1 MEEYGP
7 TYQPEHAGAPRRGRF
22 RKDPSTPEPMMTP
35 SEHRIAVA
43 IERTIDERLDEGLRE
58 IERQATVLMRE
69 VAAEVWRA
77 GAADARPEQERI
89 VSLLSRDQAIRG
101 LLATSDE
108 RFQALAIGS
117 SRLEDHLT
125 ELAQQ
130 GRATREALQSSVDS
144 VRRIA
149 DSPTIHG
156 VDEIRSRLEQVEAH
170 IAAAFAQLDERD
182 RALTD
187 GVLRQVRDHGD
198 LIAQETG
205 RISEAMQSYVQGG
218 TEAMGML
225 AQRVE
230 QHAETF
236 AAQDEHLAER
246 VAERVSGAIAPVGEQ
261 LDMLSERVGIH
272 GRTQQEIHASLERM
286 VDARM
291 RSLAELIR
299 SDSTALRQLIEA
311 RAASGE
317 IGEIGGFDTAQLIAS
332 FEDHMK
338 ALTVATERQV
348 QAMSRTAEQQVAA
361 LATATNASVER
372 HVADIEERIDVRLQQ
387 VAETVAARVGD
398 AADLAITG
406 ALGQTLER
414 MTASAG
420 AIEGVDTMIAESQ
433 SMAEERAGE
442 ARTELEQSLMAHVDD
457 RMTAIA
463 RLIRSDNQRL
473 AERLTAMPGPVAQSQ
488 GPSVDPELLR
498 ETLRTMK
505 ELQAGM
511 ASEMVG
517 TVDARFRAVSD
528 QLHTETQSTAEAM
541 IKVAEVLGEKID
553 RLSVRVDEGYGQ
565 DLQVVIERM
574 GDAIRAMSSTGR
586 RYDVG

>member
-22 RKDPSTPEPMMTP
+22 RKDALTPEPMMTP
-35 SEHRIAVA
+35 SEHRVA
-43 IERTIDERLDEGLRE
+43 AALERTIDERIDLGLQE
-58 IERQATVLMRE
+58 IERQAAALMRE

-77 GAADARPEQERI
+77 GSTDTRPEQERI
-89 VSLLSRDQAIRG
+89 ISLLSRDQAIRS
-101 LLATSDE
+101 LLSSSDE
-108 RFQALAIGS
+108 RFQSLAVRS
-117 SRLEDHLT
+117 ARFEDHLA
-125 ELAQQ
+125 ELSQQ
-130 GRATREALQSSVDS
+130 GRATREAIQTSVEA
-144 VRRIA
+144 VRKIA
-149 DSPTIHG
+149 DSPTIQG
-156 VDEIRSRLEQVEAH
+156 VEEIRAQLVQVEAH
-170 IAAAFAQLDERD
+170 IAAAFAHLDERD
-182 RALTD
+182 RTLTE

-198 LIAQETG
+198 LIARETG

-230 QHAETF
+230 QHAEAF
-236 AAQDEHLAER
+236 ASQDAHLAEH
-246 VAERVSGAIAPVGEQ
+246 VAERVTGAIAPVGEQ
-261 LDMLSERVGIH
+261 LNMLSERVGIGARSQH
-272 GRTQQEIHASLERM
+272 EIRAAIERV
-286 VDARM
+286 VDTRM

-299 SDSTALRQLIEA
+299 SDSTALRALIQE
-311 RAASGE
+311 RAASND
-317 IGEIGGFDTAQLIAS
+317 GGDVGTAAMIAS

-338 ALTVATERQV
+338 ALTVSTERQV

-361 LATATNASVER
+361 LATATNAAVER
-372 HVADIEERIDVRLQQ
+372 RVSELEEGIGDRLQQ
-387 VAETVAARVGD
+387 MAGSIASRVAETADVAIA
-398 AADLAITG
+398 G
-406 ALGQTLER
+406 ALGQTIER
-414 MTASAG
+414 MRASAG

-433 SMAEERAGE
+433 AMAEERAQFSR
-442 ARTELEQSLMAHVDD
+442 AELEEHLMAHVDD

-473 AERLTAMPGPVAQSQ
+473 AERLTTMPGPSDAGQT
-488 GPSVDPELLR
+488 PSIDTELLR

-517 TVDARFRAVSD
+517 TVDSRFRAVSD
-528 QLHTETQSTAEAM
+528 QLHHETQSTAEAM
-541 IKVAEVLGEKID
+541 IKVAEVIGEKID

-574 GDAIRAMSSTGR
+574 GDAIRAMSMTGR